1 MRIKIGQLKRLIKEA
16 ASTIKVIREDYG
28 DCEDCGGEK
37 HMTCE
42 ECDGTGIVVSPDA
55 PKRYQNPDLTIDE
68 IPEKY
73 QVTCETCDGEGVV
86 DCETC
91 DGTGIDPDLSAE
103 ELESIQ
109 TQQQADWDW
118 ACKRFFEK
126 DK

>member
-28 DCEDCGGEK
+28 
-37 HMTCE
+37 
-42 ECDGTGIVVSPDA
+42 
-55 PKRYQNPDLTIDE
+55 
-68 IPEKY
+68 
-73 QVTCETCDGEGVV
+73 

-118 ACKRFFEK
+118 ARKRFFEK